1 MHMLRVIRGHR
12 YPDEIC
18 RRELQYYGQVH
29 LQSRHAINRGM
40 GWYAEKPDI
49 LSAARQKMMKIDNS
63 WETSAK
69 RYIEVYQ
76 K

>member
-1 MHMLRVIRGHR
+1 LF
-12 YPDEIC
+12 
-18 RRELQYYGQVH
+18 VH
-29 LQSRHAINRGM
+29 PSAWDLNHAINRAM
-40 GWYAEKPDI
+40 GWYTEKQDI